1 MPVTAAARGREVR
14 QRLVRAAAELI
25 AERGWTGVSTRVL
38 AERAGVASGLVHYHF
53 ASLQALLVEAAIG
66 VMRDVVD
73 GVGPLLARA
82 RTPEDAIDLMLGSL
96 DRYTGRDPTSL
107 LVIETYLAATRD
119 EDLSKAVADVVAHF
133 RRRLTEWLAERDVAS
148 PEETAAVLAAA
159 IDGVL
164 LHRALDPGLTAGM
177 VAPVLRRILAPTVGG
192 RRSKERDGQG

>member
-53 ASLQALLVEAAIG
+53 ASLQALLVEAAVG

-119 EDLSKAVADVVAHF
+119 EDLSKAVADVVVHF
-133 RRRLTEWLAERDVAS
+133 RRRLAEWLAERDVAT

-192 RRSKERDGQG
+192 RRSKGRDGQG

>member
-53 ASLQALLVEAAIG
+53 ASLQALLVEAAIS